1 MGKDEEPYQKIARE
15 FKVSVIVAARR
26 TFDLGLIDQE
36 QYFEFYDKYLA
47 DERRQK
53 ESRAGGGDFW
63 NNQNVRLGPRF
74 GAAVARAVKEGRLL
88 HREAYRLTD
97 LRGDSFESMPG
108 QMGIKL

>member
-1 MGKDEEPYQKIARE
+1 M

-26 TFDLGLIDQE
+26 TFDLGLIDRE
-36 QYFEFYDKYLA
+36 AYFEFYDKYLA

-63 NNQNVRLGPRF
+63 NNQNVRIGRRF
-74 GAAVARAVKEGRLL
+74 SAAVARAVKEGRLL

-97 LRGDSFESMPG
+97 LRGDSFESMPAK
-108 QMGIKL
+108 MGIRL